1 MKDNKEYW
9 GQKIIFIKYKTN
21 SSTVMPT
28 CLLSVFILCFS
39 VLLSLPVMA
48 KDYFRLSALELN
60 DTQSVIDLSTFSSP
74 GSQLPGQYQVNIFL
88 NGKEKETKQVNF
100 IKLENGKLSP
110 QLTVDN
116 LKQFGVKISVFP
128 ALMTLSPEQIID
140 DISEYIPQASAS
152 FDFYEQRLDI
162 SIPQAALDNQARDT
176 VASHLWQQ
184 GESAFLM
191 SYNFSG
197 SENYSKNTKNQSYFL
212 NLHSGINIGPWRVR
226 NQSVYDYDSGKNDPG
241 TSKGKSRFSSINSY
255 IQRDIHGLKSQLIL
269 GETFTDGDIFES
281 VPFIGASMTSDSLM
295 LPGSQRGFAPIIR
308 GIAQTN
314 ARVTIRQN
322 NYVIYESYF
331 PPGPF
336 VITDLYSTSGS
347 GDLDVTITE
356 KDGRQRKFV
365 QPFSSVPMMQRE
377 GQLKYQVTL
386 GRYRYSNANTY
397 KPYFSEAAFIYG
409 FSNRLSLLS
418 GMQVAE
424 NYRAFNAG
432 LGVGLGNF
440 GAISLDMTLAD
451 ARLPENERKRGQS
464 YRIRYTKSI
473 EATGTSL
480 TFSGYRY
487 STPEYY
493 SFAEANEYSVRKDAS
508 RAQNKRSQ
516 LELTLNQGM
525 GDFGNLYVSAYQQ
538 DYWGKQGTNRSLSA
552 GYNIN
557 LAGISYGLN
566 LSYNANHESI
576 KSKDIQASFNVS
588 IPLDKWLPNGWA
600 TYSISRN
607 GRSQGSQQLAISGSA
622 LDDHALSYSIH
633 GEHSHNMEG
642 ASGGASLGYSHS
654 FGRVNLGYSYSDNS
668 QSLNYG
674 LSGGLVAHQDGITFS
689 QSLGETVVLVKA
701 AGAAE
706 TKILN
711 HSGIKTD
718 KRGYAVIPSVEP
730 YAYNRVALDTEML
743 ADGIDLDNA
752 VQHIVP
758 TRGAVIAADFR
769 VRQGHRI
776 LVTLRHNGKPVPF
789 GASAALINSDSSG
802 IVGDDGELYL
812 NAVPE
817 QAEIKVQ
824 WGKNEDQ
831 QCHAKTD
838 LSVLPEKSGVLRLTA
853 DCRS

>member
-1 MKDNKEYW
+1 
-9 GQKIIFIKYKTN
+9 
-21 SSTVMPT
+21 MPT

>member
-1 MKDNKEYW
+1 
-9 GQKIIFIKYKTN
+9 
-21 SSTVMPT
+21 MPT

-48 KDYFRLSALELN
+48 QDYFRLSALELD
-60 DTQSVIDLSTFSSP
+60 DTQPVIDLSVFSSP
-74 GSQLPGQYQVNIFL
+74 GGQLPGQYQVNIFL

-116 LKQFGVKISVFP
+116 LKQFGVKMSAFP
-128 ALMTLSPEQIID
+128 ALMELSPEQIID

-152 FDFYEQRLDI
+152 FDFYGQRLDI

-197 SENYSKNTKNQSYFL
+197 SENYNKNAKNQSYFL
-212 NLHSGINIGPWRVR
+212 NLQSGINIGSWRIR
-226 NQSVYDYDSGKNDPG
+226 NQSVYDYDSGKN
-241 TSKGKSRFSSINSY
+241 KGKSRFSSINSY
-255 IQRDIHGLKSQLIL
+255 IQRDIHGLKSQIIL

-314 ARVTIRQN
+314 ARVTVRQN
-322 NYVIYESYF
+322 NYVIYESYV

-365 QPFSSVPMMQRE
+365 QPCSSVPIMQRE
-377 GQLKYQVTL
+377 GQLKYQITL
-386 GRYRYSNANTY
+386 GRYHYSDANVD
-397 KPYFSEAAFIYG
+397 KPYFSEATFIYG

-418 GMQVAE
+418 GMQIAE

-432 LGVGLGNF
+432 MGVGLGNF

-451 ARLPENERKRGQS
+451 ARLPKNEHKRGQS
-464 YRIRYTKSI
+464 YRIQYTKSI
-473 EATGTSL
+473 ETTGTSL
-480 TFSGYRY
+480 TLAGYRY

-493 SFAEANEYSVRKDAS
+493 SLSEVNEYSVRKETS

-516 LELTLNQGM
+516 LQLTLNQGM
-525 GDFGNLYVSAYQQ
+525 GDFGSLYVSAYQQ
-538 DYWGKQGTNRSLSA
+538 DYWGKQGTSQSLSA

-566 LSYNANHESI
+566 LSYSASHESI
-576 KSKDIQASFNVS
+576 KNKDIQASFNVS
-588 IPLDKWLPNGWA
+588 IPLDKWLPDGWA
-600 TYSISRN
+600 TYSINRN

-622 LDDHALSYSIH
+622 LDDHALSYHIH
-633 GEHSHNMEG
+633 GEHGNNMEG
-642 ASGGASLGYSHS
+642 TSGGASLEYSYS
-654 FGRVNLGYSYSDNS
+654 SGRVNLGYSYGDNS
-668 QSLNYG
+668 RSLNYG
-674 LSGGLVAHQDGITFS
+674 LSGGIVAHQDGITFS
-689 QSLGETVVLVKA
+689 QSLGQTVALVKA

-718 KRGYAVIPSVEP
+718 SRGYAVIPSVEP
-730 YAYNRVALDTEML
+730 YAYNRLALDTEML
-743 ADGIDLDNA
+743 ADGIDLDNS

-758 TRGAVIAADFR
+758 TRGAVVSADFS

-776 LVTLRHNGKPVPF
+776 LVTLRYNGKPVPF

-824 WGKNEDQ
+824 WGKNKDQ
-831 QCHAKTD
+831 QCHAKID
-838 LSVLPEKSGVLRLTA
+838 LSVLPKKTGVLQLA
-853 DCRS
+853 VDCRG

>member
-1 MKDNKEYW
+1 
-9 GQKIIFIKYKTN
+9 
-21 SSTVMPT
+21 MPT

-116 LKQFGVKISVFP
+116 LKQFGVKISVLP

>member
-1 MKDNKEYW
+1 M
-9 GQKIIFIKYKTN
+9 
-21 SSTVMPT
+21 
-28 CLLSVFILCFS
+28 
-39 VLLSLPVMA
+39 
-48 KDYFRLSALELN
+48 SALELD
-60 DTQSVIDLSTFSSP
+60 DTQSVIDLSAFSFP
-74 GSQLPGQYQVNIFL
+74 GGQLPGQYQVDIFL

-116 LKQFGVKISVFP
+116 LKQFGVKVSDFP
-128 ALMTLSPEQIID
+128 ALMELSPEQFID
-140 DISEYIPQASAS
+140 DISEYILQASTS
-152 FDFYEQRLDI
+152 FDFYGQRLDI
-162 SIPQAALDNQARDT
+162 SIPQAVLDNQARDT
-176 VASHLWQQ
+176 VASHLWQH

-197 SENYSKNTKNQSYFL
+197 SENYNKNTKNQSYFL
-212 NLHSGINIGPWRVR
+212 NLQSGINIGAWRIR
-226 NQSVYDYDSGKNDPG
+226 NQSVYDYNAGKNKDE
-241 TSKGKSRFSSINSY
+241 SRFSSINSY
-255 IQRDIHGLKSQLIL
+255 IQRGILELKSQLIL
-269 GETFTDGDIFES
+269 GETFTSGDIFES

-295 LPGSQRGFAPIIR
+295 LPSSQRGFAPIIR

-322 NYVIYESYF
+322 NYVIYESYV

-347 GDLDVTITE
+347 GDLDITITE
-356 KDGRQRKFV
+356 KDGQQRKFV

-386 GRYRYSNANTY
+386 GRYRYVNANAD
-397 KPYFSEAAFIYG
+397 KPYFSEATFIYG
-409 FSNRLSLLS
+409 LSNRLSLLS
-418 GMQVAE
+418 GIQVAE

-432 LGVGLGNF
+432 LGIGLGNF
-440 GAISLDMTLAD
+440 GAISLDITQAD
-451 ARLPENERKRGQS
+451 ARLQENEHKQGQS
-464 YRIRYTKSI
+464 YRIQYTKSI
-473 EATGTSL
+473 ETTGTSL
-480 TFSGYRY
+480 TLAGYRY

-493 SFAEANEYSVRKDAS
+493 SFAEANEYSVRKEVS

-516 LELTLNQGM
+516 LQLTLNQGM
-525 GDFGNLYVSAYQQ
+525 GNFGNIYVSAYQQ
-538 DYWGKQGTNRSLSA
+538 DYWGKQGTNQSLSA

-566 LSYNANHESI
+566 LSYDANHESI

-588 IPLDKWLPNGWA
+588 IPLDQWLPNGWV
-600 TYSISRN
+600 TYSMNRN
-607 GRSQGSQQLAISGSA
+607 GHSRGSQQLTISGSA

-633 GEHSHNMEG
+633 GEHSNNMEG
-642 ASGGASLGYSHS
+642 ASGGASLEYSHS

-668 QSLNYG
+668 QSFNYG
-674 LSGGLVAHQDGITFS
+674 LSGGIVAHQDGITFS
-689 QSLGETVVLVKA
+689 QSLGETVALVKA

-718 KRGYAVIPSVEP
+718 SRGYAVIPSIEP
-730 YAYNRVALDTEML
+730 YTYNRIALDTEML
-743 ADGIDLDNA
+743 ADGVDLDNS

-758 TRGAVIAADFR
+758 TRGAMVAADFH

-776 LVTLRHNGKPVPF
+776 LVTLRYNGKPVPF
-789 GASAALINSDSSG
+789 GASAALTNSDSSG

-824 WGKNEDQ
+824 WGKNKGQ
-831 QCHAKTD
+831 QCRAKTD
-838 LSVLPEKSGVLRLTA
+838 LSMLPEKSGVLRLTA
-853 DCRS
+853 DCRN

>member
-1 MKDNKEYW
+1 
-9 GQKIIFIKYKTN
+9 
-21 SSTVMPT
+21 MPT

-116 LKQFGVKISVFP
+116 LRQLGVRISAFP
-128 ALMTLSPEQIID
+128 ALMKLSPEQVID
-140 DISEYIPQASAS
+140 DISEYIPQSSTS

-197 SENYSKNTKNQSYFL
+197 SENYNKNTKNQSYFL
-212 NLHSGINIGPWRVR
+212 NLQSGINIGPWRVR
-226 NQSVYDYDSGKNDPG
+226 NQSVYDHDPG

-269 GETFTDGDIFES
+269 GETFTDGDIFEN

-322 NYVIYESYF
+322 NYVIYESYV

-432 LGVGLGNF
+432 LGIGLGNF

-451 ARLPENERKRGQS
+451 ARLPENEHKRGQS

-654 FGRVNLGYSYSDNS
+654 FGRVNLGYSYSNNS

-689 QSLGETVVLVKA
+689 QSLGETVALVKA

-743 ADGIDLDNA
+743 ADGIDLDNS

-776 LVTLRHNGKPVPF
+776 LVTLHHNGKPVPF

-853 DCRS
+853 DCHS